1 MMASDLLGNPVT
13 VPDAVLPA
21 INDFV
26 GGMIAYES
34 RALNILDA
42 AKAAD
47 APALVHIYAGF
58 LNLLAEAPGAAEAAR
73 PHLTTARRRLVTAND
88 RETRLADALASWID
102 DDIDKTVATL
112 SAILADH
119 PRDLTTLK
127 LLHYHQFNHGD
138 FPGMLRVASQSAAA
152 ASPDLPYL
160 GGCLAFAYE
169 QLHLL
174 DEAAGAAQ
182 AGLAIVPTDP
192 WAQHALAHVWL
203 TRGQVGQGLAALT
216 NWSAG
221 WQGLNSFM
229 VTHLWWH
236 LALFHLSR
244 GDVSRV
250 LEIYDTQVWTHSRDY
265 SQDQVGA
272 VSLLARLELAG
283 YLVGERWAELA
294 PYLAVRA
301 GDVVQPFLSVQYAYG
316 LARAGRAEADEL
328 LSAIAAAA
336 ENGPTHR
343 RLVWRDAALPLARGL
358 VALARGDAAAA
369 LPLLTDAV
377 PRLARLGGSHAQRDL
392 FAQFL
397 LDAQIKAGVW
407 VEAQQALELRRAV
420 DPDNVPLNR
429 ALADLYR
436 RLGLLSL
443 AEQAQARADG
453 RAGA

>member
-1 MMASDLLGNPVT
+1 MASDLLGNAVT

-42 AKAAD
+42 AKAPD
-47 APALVHIYAGF
+47 APVLVHLYAGF
-58 LNLLAEAPGAAEAAR
+58 LNLLAEAPGAADGAR
-73 PHLTTARRRLVTAND
+73 PHLAAARLLLDTAND
-88 RETRLADALASWID
+88 REARLADALAAWIN
-102 DDIDKTVATL
+102 DDINATVAIL
-112 SAILADH
+112 SAILADY

-138 FPGMLRVASQSAAA
+138 FPAMLRAATQSAAA
-152 ASPDLPYL
+152 APDLPYL

-174 DEAAGAAQ
+174 DEAAAAAR
-182 AGLAIVPTDP
+182 AGLAIVPNDP

-203 TRGQVGQGLAALT
+203 TRGQVGDGLAALT
-216 NWSAG
+216 SWSSG

-244 GDVSRV
+244 GDVGRV
-250 LEIYDTQVWTHSRDY
+250 LEIYDTQVWAHARDY

-283 YLVGERWAELA
+283 YPVGERWAELA

-301 GDVVQPFLSVQYAYG
+301 ADVVQPFLSVQYAYG
-316 LARAGRAEADEL
+316 LARAGRSETEEL

-336 ENGPTHR
+336 ENGPAHS

-358 VALARGDAAAA
+358 VALARDDAAAA
-369 LPLLTDAV
+369 LALLTDAV

-397 LDAQIKAGVW
+397 LDAQIKAGAW
-407 VEAQQALELRRAV
+407 VEAQQALEQRRAV
-420 DPDNVPLNR
+420 DPGNVPLNR

-436 RLGLLSL
+436 RLDLPRL

>member
-1 MMASDLLGNPVT
+1 MARDLLGNAVT
-13 VPDAVLPA
+13 VPDLFLSA

-26 GGMIAYES
+26 GGMIAYET

-42 AKAAD
+42 ATVPD
-47 APALVHIYAGF
+47 APALVHLYAGF
-58 LNLLAEAPGAAEAAR
+58 LNLLAETPGAADAAR
-73 PHLTTARRRLVTAND
+73 PHLTAARPPLSTAND
-88 RETRLADALASWID
+88 RETRLADALTAWID
-102 DDIDKTVATL
+102 DDIEATVTIL
-112 SAILADH
+112 SAILADY
-119 PRDLTTLK
+119 PRDLATLK

-138 FPGMLRVASQSAAA
+138 FPSMLRAAQVSAAA
-152 ASPDLPYL
+152 DPDLPYL

-174 DEAAGAAQ
+174 DDAAAAAR
-182 AGLAIVPTDP
+182 AGLAIVPNDP

-203 TRGQVGQGLAALT
+203 TRGQVEKGLAALT
-216 NWSAG
+216 GWSPG

-244 GDVSRV
+244 GDADKV
-250 LEIYDTQVWTHSRDY
+250 LEIFDTHVWAHARGY

-283 YLVGERWAELA
+283 YAVGERWAELA
-294 PYLAVRA
+294 PFLAVRA

-316 LARAGRAEADEL
+316 LARAGRAEADSL
-328 LSAIAAAA
+328 LSAIARATETAPVHSRA
-336 ENGPTHR
+336 I
-343 RLVWRDAALPLARGL
+343 WRDAALPLARAIIL
-358 VALARGDAAAA
+358 LARGDASAA
-369 LPLLTDAV
+369 LPLLSDAV

-397 LDAQIKAGVW
+397 LDAQIKAGAW
-407 VEAQQALELRRAV
+407 VEAQQALELRRSV

-429 ALADLYR
+429 ALADLYH
-436 RLGLLSL
+436 RLGLPQL
-443 AEQAQARADG
+443 AEQAQARAERRGD
-453 RAGA
+453 A